1 MFIDHAAVYVEDLE
15 RGARFYEQYF
25 GGVRGERYENPQT
38 GFSSYF
44 ITFDGGNTR
53 LEVMHNDA
61 IARPVDR
68 GARGYAH
75 VAFNVGSRERV
86 DELTA
91 QLVADGYEKISGPR
105 VTGDG
110 YYESCILDAEG
121 NTVEITG

>member
-1 MFIDHAAVYVEDLE
+1 M
-15 RGARFYEQYF
+15 
-25 GGVRGERYENPQT
+25 RGERYENPQA

-110 YYESCILDAEG
+110 YHESCILDAEG

>member
-1 MFIDHAAVYVEDLE
+1 MRIRGPGSRRTSSHSTAAI
-15 RGARFYEQYF
+15 RAWR
-25 GGVRGERYENPQT
+25 
-38 GFSSYF
+38 SW
-44 ITFDGGNTR
+44 
-53 LEVMHNDA
+53 HNDA